1 MALAA
6 GEPAGCAGDRAA
18 AAPRRRQINVMA
30 IAGRAVEPAGSL
42 LPIGR
47 PIRQLI
53 RMEIETPCAL
63 SCSELP
69 GMSEAAL
76 SRDHEVTA
84 VVRGRVD
91 TSRLPAGVRTYLGD
105 AGNSDDV
112 ARLSAAQDVAISAT
126 RPAPGSEQELRA
138 GREPCAARRQRHGDV
153 PHDLRGWWGS
163 RWSCSRRPSPP
174 SLAWPSSGIRT
185 TDRARARICP
195 HLDPTE
201 SRAFWRLPEP

>member
-1 MALAA
+1 VCWRSRCCCAA
-6 GEPAGCAGDRAA
+6 TATDQRHGDRW
-18 AAPRRRQINVMA
+18 PRRRASRLAASDRPTHPPTDPNGDRDPMRIIVFGAAGNV
-30 IAGRAVEPAGSL
+30 GS
-42 LPIGR
+42 R
-47 PIRQLI
+47 VVA
-53 RMEIETPCAL
+53 E
-63 SCSELP
+63 
-69 GMSEAAL
+69 AL

-112 ARLSAAQDVAISAT
+112 AKLSAAQDVAISAT